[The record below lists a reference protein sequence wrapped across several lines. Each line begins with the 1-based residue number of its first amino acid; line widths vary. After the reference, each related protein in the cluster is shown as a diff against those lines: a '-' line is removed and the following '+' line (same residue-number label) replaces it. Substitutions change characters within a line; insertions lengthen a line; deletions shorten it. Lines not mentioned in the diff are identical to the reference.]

1 MAKSQ
6 QKQQWG
12 AVSIY
17 MVFIARRLDEISKG
31 GRVNGEEKRKNE
43 PWDSVLSVWGREEKS
58 AKEAEKE
65 EPVNQEVNEE
75 IVLFWKSSEKSVSGR
90 PNGPE
95 RSSKMRTQH

>member
-1 MAKSQ
+1 
-6 QKQQWG
+6 
-12 AVSIY
+12 

-65 EPVNQEVNEE
+65 EPVN
-75 IVLFWKSSEKSVSGR
+75 
-90 PNGPE
+90 
-95 RSSKMRTQH
+95 